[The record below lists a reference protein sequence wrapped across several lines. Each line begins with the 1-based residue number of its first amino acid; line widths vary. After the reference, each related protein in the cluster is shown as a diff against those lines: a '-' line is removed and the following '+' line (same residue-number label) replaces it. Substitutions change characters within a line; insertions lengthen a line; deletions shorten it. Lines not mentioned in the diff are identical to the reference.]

1 MRLAVL
7 AACVQQFGVA
17 RADFLFQD
25 FNKSNGIVL
34 NGAAATSSCVPIVG
48 ESTSETQKIYPDGA
62 PGENANVSPKHG
74 AADRAD
80 AALPEVQR
88 AAGDKVELDNVVTHD
103 ARGAT
108 ASSEETARLHGVFGH
123 RAAFGAAPETQ
134 CSTRVRLTP
143 SNPFTTGSAWYRQR
157 LPVLGGFETKF
168 TFQISDHSRSCT
180 EVKDQDFGLHHHKS
194 CSVHGGDG
202 FAFVIQGHPNGTA
215 ALGKGGAQ
223 LGYGGL
229 GNSLAVDF
237 DTWYNAD
244 GSDLLGD
251 HISVRSMGPD
261 TAVPNSATDPASRL
275 TVSRQAELA
284 DGLVHEAMIRYYR
297 EVQYQYLDTA
307 SATPN
312 LTPYL
317 QDRDEGRRL
326 GMLVIWLDEGIAA
339 DKPLLALPLNL
350 ASVLS
355 LSGDMEEQAYLGFTA
370 ATGSAWEK
378 HDVLSWFFCEADTCT
393 SKRAVRGSRAVD
405 FDYHLANRHTF
416 SAHAQHVPMKTTR
429 NQDSFDHHGAGGYFP
444 DTTPI
449 TAAKVH
455 YSQGQRAS
463 GKGPAYAQMPHTATD
478 TATAAPTPSLAQ
490 GGVGR

>member
-1 MRLAVL
+1 MLQQCAVL
-7 AACVQQFGVA
+7 V
-17 RADFLFQD
+17 RADFLYQD
-25 FNKSNGIVL
+25 FNKSTGIVL
-34 NGAAATSSCVPIVG
+34 NGAAATSSCVPIVA
-48 ESTSETQKIYPDGA
+48 ESTSETHKIYPDGA

-88 AAGDKVELDNVVTHD
+88 VAGDKVELDTVATHD
-103 ARGAT
+103 MRDAGG
-108 ASSEETARLHGVFGH
+108 SPEDIARLHGVFGH
-123 RAAFGAAPETQ
+123 RTAFDSAPETQ

-143 SNPFTTGSAWYRQR
+143 SNPFSRGSAWYHQR

-202 FAFVIQGHPNGTA
+202 FAFVIQGIGTD
-215 ALGKGGAQ
+215 ALGLGGAQ

-237 DTWYNAD
+237 DTWFNAD
-244 GSDLLGD
+244 GGDLLGD
-251 HISVRSMGPD
+251 HVSVRSMGPD
-261 TAVPNSATDPASRL
+261 PAVPNSATDPASRL
-275 TVSRQAELA
+275 SVSRPAELA
-284 DGLVHEAMIRYYR
+284 DGHVHEVMIRYYR
-297 EVQYQYLDTA
+297 EVQYQYLDAA

-317 QDRDEGRRL
+317 KDFDEGRRL
-326 GMLVIWLDEGIAA
+326 GMLVIWLDGGIAA
-339 DKPLLALPLNL
+339 DKPLLAIPLNL

-355 LSGDMEEQAYLGFTA
+355 LSGAMEEQAHLGFTA

-378 HDVLSWFFCEADTCT
+378 HDVLSWFFCEADICA

-405 FDYHLANRHTF
+405 FDYHLANRLTF
-416 SAHAQHVPMKTTR
+416 SAHAQHVPMETTR
-429 NQDSFDHHGAGGYFP
+429 NQDSFDHSAYFP
-444 DTTPI
+444 DVTPVA
-449 TAAKVH
+449 AAKVH
-455 YSQGQRAS
+455 YSAGQRMS
-463 GKGPAYAQMPHTATD
+463 GKGPAYAQVPHTATD
-478 TATAAPTPSLAQ
+478 TATAAPSPSLAAA